1 MDASCGDVREAG
13 MAMGLPVGVRTRL
26 TLLNPLTP
34 LKSLTLAWSFFLA
47 WSMSALPAA
56 GAALIAGAGASLF
69 AGALAAL
76 LPAHMARA
84 EPLASSEYAMHA
96 PHADGPA
103 PVRARHQGGFY
114 RISGHGRVAY
124 LFGTIHV
131 GQRSFYPLAP
141 EAERALA
148 GADHL
153 VVELDTR
160 ADTAFLRAVDL
171 HGRYAAGG
179 DLRRR
184 LDPETLARLRTA
196 LHAQGVS
203 LASMAHLKPW
213 LVANLLLG
221 MRLEREGFR
230 RSDGVEQ
237 VLLAQARQRGTRVAE
252 LESAEAQ
259 LALFDSMNDI
269 EAERYLR
276 ETLDGLEDGSAVRQ
290 AGRVIEAWRTGDT
303 AALDALLPD
312 ATAGGSTI
320 ADFTRRKLLGRRNA
334 DMAAHIDRLMGQGG
348 VMFVGVGLLH
358 LLGANGLPALMAQR
372 GYLVERVY

>member
-1 MDASCGDVREAG
+1 MEAVHVAVTG
-13 MAMGLPVGVRTRL
+13 WGGG
-26 TLLNPLTP
+26 
-34 LKSLTLAWSFFLA
+34 W
-47 WSMSALPAA
+47 
-56 GAALIAGAGASLF
+56 GAGVAACRRVRKLAVWPTDSAACRGIGSKLLAPCAGVLVAVF
-69 AGALAAL
+69 AQ
-76 LPAHMARA
+76 PAVA
-84 EPLASSEYAMHA
+84 EPLASREYAVHA
-96 PHADGPA
+96 ASADGPA

-114 RISGHGRVAY
+114 RISGQGRVAY

-148 GADHL
+148 GADLL

-160 ADTAFLRAVDL
+160 ADAAFLRAVDR
-171 HGRYAAGG
+171 HGRYPAGQ

-184 LDPETLARLRTA
+184 LDPDTLLRLRTA

-221 MRLEREGFR
+221 MRLERAGFR
-230 RSDGVEQ
+230 RSEGVEQ
-237 VLLAQARQRGTRVAE
+237 IMLARARQRGTRVDE

-269 EAERYLR
+269 ESARYLR
-276 ETLDGLEDGSAVRQ
+276 ETLDGLDDGSILRR
-290 AGRVIEAWRTGDT
+290 AGRVIEAWRSGDA

-312 ATAGGSTI
+312 ATAGASTT
-320 ADFTRRKLLGRRNA
+320 ADFTRRKLLGRRNP
-334 DMAAHIDRLMGQGG
+334 DMAAHIDTLMGRGG
-348 VMFVGVGLLH
+348 VIFVGVGLLH
-358 LLGANGLPALMAQR
+358 LLGENGLPALMAQR

>member
-1 MDASCGDVREAG
+1 MDAVRGDMRCAARAVLARVAG
-13 MAMGLPVGVRTRL
+13 V
-26 TLLNPLTP
+26 
-34 LKSLTLAWSFFLA
+34 
-47 WSMSALPAA
+47 
-56 GAALIAGAGASLF
+56 
-69 AGALAAL
+69 ALAAGVAAAWPC
-76 LPAHMARA
+76 LPAQAG
-84 EPLASSEYAMHA
+84 PLASSEHAMH
-96 PHADGPA
+96 PYRADGPA
-103 PVRARHQGGFY
+103 PVRAGHQGGFY

-160 ADTAFLRAVDL
+160 ADRAFVRAVEL
-171 HGRYAAGG
+171 HGRYPAGG

-184 LDPETLARLRTA
+184 LNPDTLARLRTA

-203 LASMAHLKPW
+203 VASMAHLKPW
-213 LVANLLLG
+213 LVANLLMG

-237 VLLAQARQRGTRVAE
+237 VLLAQAHRRGTRVAE

-269 EAERYLR
+269 ESERYLR
-276 ETLDGLEDGSAVRQ
+276 ETLDGLDDGSAVRQ
-290 AGRVIEAWRTGDT
+290 AGRVIEAWRSGDT

-312 ATAGGSTI
+312 ATAGGTTI
-320 ADFTRRKLLGRRNA
+320 ADFTRRKLLGRRNP
-334 DMAAHIDRLMGQGG
+334 DMAAHIDGLMRKGG
-348 VMFVGVGLLH
+348 VIFVGVGLLH
-358 LLGANGLPALMAQR
+358 LLGANGLPALLAQR

>member
-1 MDASCGDVREAG
+1 MDALLDASLEAPGGGRWVTLMCAVQAASRCASSFASRFGSRPASESVPARARRLALLAG
-13 MAMGLPVGVRTRL
+13 M
-26 TLLNPLTP
+26 
-34 LKSLTLAWSFFLA
+34 
-47 WSMSALPAA
+47 
-56 GAALIAGAGASLF
+56 
-69 AGALAAL
+69 LAAAHGV
-76 LPAHMARA
+76 PAQAG
-84 EPLASSEYAMHA
+84 PLAAQEYAVHA
-96 PHADGPA
+96 PQADGPA

-148 GADHL
+148 GADRL
-153 VVELDTR
+153 VVELDTA
-160 ADTAFLRAVDL
+160 ADAAFLRAVDL
-171 HGRYAAGG
+171 HGRYPAGG

-184 LDPETLARLRTA
+184 LSPETLARLRTA

-237 VLLAQARQRGTRVAE
+237 VLLAQARRRGTRVAE

-269 EAERYLR
+269 ESERYLC
-276 ETLDGLEDGSAVRQ
+276 ETLDGLENGSALRR
-290 AGRVIEAWRTGDT
+290 AGRVIEAWRSGNV
-303 AALDALLPD
+303 AELDALLPD
-312 ATAGGSTI
+312 ATAGSGAI
-320 ADFTRRKLLGRRNA
+320 ADFTRRKLLGRRNP
-334 DMAAHIDRLMGQGG
+334 DMAAHIDTLMGRGG
-348 VMFVGVGLLH
+348 VIFVGVGLLH
-358 LLGANGLPALMAQR
+358 LLGENGLPALLAQC

>member
-1 MDASCGDVREAG
+1 MDAVCADVREAG
-13 MAMGLPVGVRTRL
+13 PAGVPAPGFLR
-26 TLLNPLTP
+26 
-34 LKSLTLAWSFFLA
+34 AWA
-47 WSMSALPAA
+47 RRALHVLHVA
-56 GAALIAGAGASLF
+56 GAPLF
-69 AGALAAL
+69 ASALAAF
-76 LPAHMARA
+76 LPAHTARA
-84 EPLASSEYAMHA
+84 EPLASSEYAAHA
-96 PHADGPA
+96 SHADGPA
-103 PVRARHQGGFY
+103 PVRARHQGGLY

-160 ADTAFLRAVDL
+160 ADAAFLRAVDL
-171 HGRYAAGG
+171 HGRYRAGE

-184 LDPETLARLRTA
+184 LEPDTLARLRTA
-196 LHAQGVS
+196 LHDQGVS

-237 VLLAQARQRGTRVAE
+237 VLLAQAHRRGIRVAA

-269 EAERYLR
+269 ESARYLR
-276 ETLDGLEDGSAVRQ
+276 ETLDGLADGSVLRQ
-290 AGRVIEAWRTGDT
+290 AGRVIEAWRSGDA

-312 ATAGGSTI
+312 ATAGGTTI
-320 ADFTRRKLLGRRNA
+320 ADFTRRKLLGRRNP
-334 DMAAHIDRLMGQGG
+334 DMAAHIDTLMGQGG
-348 VMFVGVGLLH
+348 VIFVGVGLLH

>member
-1 MDASCGDVREAG
+1 MDAVCGDVREAG
-13 MAMGLPVGVRTRL
+13 VAG
-26 TLLNPLTP
+26 
-34 LKSLTLAWSFFLA
+34 
-47 WSMSALPAA
+47 LPAA
-56 GAALIAGAGASLF
+56 VRTAVPPLRPLAPALGYLRAWIRRALPVAGAPLF
-69 AGALAAL
+69 AVALAAL
-76 LPAHMARA
+76 LPAHMAGA
-84 EPLASSEYAMHA
+84 EPLASSEYAAHA
-96 PHADGPA
+96 AYADGPA

-160 ADTAFLRAVDL
+160 ADAAFLRAVDL
-171 HGRYAAGG
+171 HGRYRAGD

-184 LDPETLARLRTA
+184 LGPDTLARLRTA

-213 LVANLLLG
+213 LIANLLLG
-221 MRLEREGFR
+221 MHLEREGFR

-237 VLLAQARQRGTRVAE
+237 VLLAQAHRRGTRVAE
-252 LESAEAQ
+252 LESADAQ

-269 EAERYLR
+269 ESERYLR
-276 ETLDGLEDGSAVRQ
+276 ETLDGLEDGSVLRQ
-290 AGRVIEAWRTGDT
+290 AGRVIEAWRSGD
-303 AALDALLPD
+303 AALLDALLPD
-312 ATAGGSTI
+312 ATAGATTI
-320 ADFTRRKLLGRRNA
+320 ADFTRRKLLGRRNP
-334 DMAAHIDRLMGQGG
+334 DMAAHIDTLMEKGR
-348 VMFVGVGLLH
+348 VIFVGVGLLH